1 MDAAL
6 ISGAA
11 DQLRPPP
18 DDDAAAA
25 EHLPEVQRLVDA
37 VRACLNALPAIKS
50 KGEPTSKS
58 AATQEEYLKLARQ
71 LLHRGNTGE
80 DDLVSVVSN
89 TGRST
94 TFYKRLAA
102 LRYHCLWSVGAMSS
116 ALPQA
121 WDTSTRERLMA
132 SCSQLLMTMRALVRL
147 QQQGM
152 TQPRS
157 KRRSKRQALRGL
169 PSTWREDICA
179 RGMHGKY
186 ADALLISALT
196 GARPSELAK
205 GIDVW
210 VEFDDLLRKDILC
223 LHVIGAKVKASQGQ
237 PNRFVAYAED
247 DTHPLVAALVKRLST
262 EPGKKLRVKIA
273 EAGNFTAEIQR
284 LARSLWRNHDH
295 AITAT
300 CFRHQW
306 SADLK
311 ASADGDAASRGLGH
325 RSAKT
330 RRHYGMAH
338 QARGG
343 HALRPVRIE
352 ADLPVRTFRPNLYP
366 GTPALRIE

>member
-1 MDAAL
+1 MDEAV

-11 DQLRPPP
+11 DQLRPPS
-18 DDDAAAA
+18 DEDAAAA
-25 EHLPEVQRLVDA
+25 EHLPEVQRLVSA
-37 VRACLNALPAIKS
+37 VRAYLNTLPAIKS
-50 KGEPTSKS
+50 KGEPTSRS
-58 AATQEEYLKLARQ
+58 AATQGEYLKLARQ
-71 LLHRGNTGE
+71 LLHRGSTGE
-80 DDLVSVVSN
+80 DDLVSVVSS
-89 TGRST
+89 TGRPT

-121 WDTSTRERLMA
+121 WDASTRERLMA

-196 GARPSELAK
+196 GARPSELAT

-210 VEFDDLLRKDILC
+210 VEFDELLRKNILC
-223 LHVIGAKVKASQGQ
+223 LHVIGVKVKASQGQ

-247 DTHPLVAALVKRLST
+247 DDHPLVAALVKRLST
-262 EPGKKLRVKIA
+262 EPGKKLRVQIA
-273 EAGNFTAEIQR
+273 KAGNFSTEIQR

-306 SADLK
+306 SADVK
-311 ASADGDAASRGLGH
+311 SSADGDAASRGLGH

-338 QARGG
+338 QAHGG

-366 GTPALRIE
+366 GTPALRFE

>member
-1 MDAAL
+1 MDEAV
-6 ISGAA
+6 ISGAT
-11 DQLRPPP
+11 DQPRPPS
-18 DDDAAAA
+18 DENAAAA
-25 EHLPEVQRLVDA
+25 GHLPEVQRLVSA

-58 AATQEEYLKLARQ
+58 AATQGEYLKLARQ
-71 LLHRGNTGE
+71 LLHRGSTGE

-186 ADALLISALT
+186 AYALLISALT
-196 GARPSELAK
+196 GARPSELAT

-210 VEFDDLLRKDILC
+210 VEFDDLLRKNILC
-223 LHVIGAKVKASQGQ
+223 LHVIGVKVKAS
-237 PNRFVAYAED
+237 
-247 DTHPLVAALVKRLST
+247 
-262 EPGKKLRVKIA
+262 
-273 EAGNFTAEIQR
+273 
-284 LARSLWRNHDH
+284 
-295 AITAT
+295 
-300 CFRHQW
+300 
-306 SADLK
+306 
-311 ASADGDAASRGLGH
+311 
-325 RSAKT
+325 
-330 RRHYGMAH
+330 
-338 QARGG
+338 
-343 HALRPVRIE
+343 
-352 ADLPVRTFRPNLYP
+352 
-366 GTPALRIE
+366 

>member
-1 MDAAL
+1 MDAAVT
-6 ISGAA
+6 SGAA
-11 DQLRPPP
+11 DQLRPPS

-37 VRACLNALPAIKS
+37 VSACLNALPAIKS
-50 KGEPTSKS
+50 KGEPTSRS

-71 LLHRGNTGE
+71 LLHRGSTGE

-116 ALPQA
+116 TLPQA
-121 WDTSTRERLMA
+121 WDTPTRERLMA
-132 SCSQLLMTMRALVRL
+132 TCSQLMMTMRALVRL

-179 RGMHGKY
+179 RGMHGRY

-196 GARPSELAK
+196 GARPSELAT
-205 GIDVW
+205 GINVW

-223 LHVIGAKVKASQGQ
+223 LHVIGVKVKACQGQ

-247 DTHPLVAALVKRLST
+247 DDHPLVAALARRLRM
-262 EPGKKLRVKIA
+262 EPGKKLHVQIA
-273 EAGNFTAEIQR
+273 SAANFTTEIRR
-284 LARSLWRNHDH
+284 LGHALWRDH
-295 AITAT
+295 AHTITAT

-311 ASADGDAASRGLGH
+311 ASGDGDAASLGLGH
-325 RSAKT
+325 RSSKT
-330 RRHYGMAH
+330 RRNYGTAH
-338 QARGG
+338 QARVGQV
-343 HALRPVRIE
+343 LRPVRIE
-352 ADLPVRTFRPNLYP
+352 ADLPLKTQQSWPDRDVQ
-366 GTPALRIE
+366 ALRPE